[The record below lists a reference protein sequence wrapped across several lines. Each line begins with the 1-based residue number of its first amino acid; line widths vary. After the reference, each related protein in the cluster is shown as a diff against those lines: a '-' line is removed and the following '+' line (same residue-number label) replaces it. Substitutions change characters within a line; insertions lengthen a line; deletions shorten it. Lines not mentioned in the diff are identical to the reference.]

1 MRLVVDA
8 SVAVKWF
15 FRDRTDESQVDEAL
29 KVLSGVATGAI
40 ELIQPPHFIAEV
52 SAVLAREA
60 PEYAQRDLRD
70 LQDILFSIRDD
81 AAVYA
86 RAMKLAIQLD
96 HHLFDTLYHAVALET
111 PGAVLVTADRRYL
124 AKVKADDRVC
134 SLTASRALISG
145 KHL

>member
-1 MRLVVDA
+1 MKLVVDA

-15 FRDRTDESQVDEAL
+15 FRDRIDELHAGEAL
-29 KVLSGVATGAI
+29 HVLKGVASGAV
-40 ELIQPPHFIAEV
+40 ELIQPAHFVAEV

-60 PEYAQRDLRD
+60 PEQAGRDLRD
-70 LQDILFSIRDD
+70 LLDILFRTRDD
-81 AAVYA
+81 AAVHA

-124 AKVKADDRVC
+124 AKVKTDPCVC
-134 SLTASRALISG
+134 SLAGARALISES
-145 KHL
+145 LL

>member
-1 MRLVVDA
+1 MKLVVDA

-29 KVLSGVATGAI
+29 NLLRGVASGAF
-40 ELIQPPHFIAEV
+40 ELIQPPHFVSEI

-60 PEYAQRDLRD
+60 PEHAERDLRD
-70 LQDILFSIRDD
+70 LQDILFSIRDH
-81 AAVYA
+81 AAIYA